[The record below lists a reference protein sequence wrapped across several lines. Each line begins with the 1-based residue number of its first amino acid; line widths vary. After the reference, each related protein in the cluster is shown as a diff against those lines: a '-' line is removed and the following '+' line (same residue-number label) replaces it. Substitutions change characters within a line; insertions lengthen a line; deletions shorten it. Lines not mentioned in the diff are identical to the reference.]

1 MKKIICSLTLLF
13 VLASAL
19 PAAAIGFDWGVTGGW
34 NYSKVKMKNFK
45 TSFDTNN
52 RAGWFIGPKVY
63 LSLPLGLGVDASIQ
77 YSLRRMN
84 MGDWEYD
91 ADGNYVQNSDG
102 TYATVS
108 TTNNYHSFEIPVNL
122 RYSIGL
128 GKVGSVYLATG
139 PQFGFGIGN
148 TKWTNYAGVFKK
160 ENMVTTWNIGAGIK
174 VLGHVEVGVGYNFAF
189 GKTGTTTVP
198 NINDQNGDVIEWQD
212 VDFKTNTFQVQ
223 LTYIF

>member
-19 PAAAIGFDWGVTGGW
+19 PASAIGFDWGVTGGW
-34 NYSKVKMKNFK
+34 NYSKVKIKNFK
-45 TSFDTNN
+45 TSFDTSN

-63 LSLPLGLGVDASIQ
+63 LSLPLGFGVDASVQ
-77 YSLRRMN
+77 YSLKRMN
-84 MGDWEYD
+84 MGDYVYD
-91 ADGNYVQNSDG
+91 ADGFAVENADG
-102 TYATVS
+102 TNPTAS

-128 GKVGSVYLATG
+128 GKLGSVYFATG

-148 TKWTNYAGVFKK
+148 TKWTNYDGVFKK

-189 GKTGTTTVP
+189 GKTGTTTVTKTD
-198 NINDQNGDVIEWQD
+198 NLGNVIGLQD
-212 VDFKTNTFQVQ
+212 MDFKTNTFQVQ
-223 LTYIF
+223 LTYVV

>member
-1 MKKIICSLTLLF
+1 MKKIICSLTLLL

-34 NYSKVKMKNFK
+34 NYSKVKIKNFK
-45 TSFDTNN
+45 TSFDTSN

-63 LSLPLGLGVDASIQ
+63 LSLPLGFGVDASVQ

-84 MGDWEYD
+84 MGDYVYD
-91 ADGNYVQNSDG
+91 ADGFAVENADG
-102 TYATVS
+102 TNPTVS

-160 ENMVTTWNIGAGIK
+160 ENMVTTWNLGAGLK

-189 GKTGTTTVP
+189 GKTGTTTVTKTD
-198 NINDQNGDVIEWQD
+198 NLGNVIGLQD
-212 VDFKTNTFQVQ
+212 MDFKTNTFQVQ
-223 LTYIF
+223 LTYVF

>member
-19 PAAAIGFDWGVTGGW
+19 PASAIGFDWGVTGGW
-34 NYSKVKMKNFK
+34 NYSKVKIKNYK
-45 TSFDTNN
+45 TTFDTEN
-52 RAGWFIGPKVY
+52 RAGWFIGPKAY
-63 LSLPLGLGVDASIQ
+63 LSLPLGLGLDASVQ

-84 MGDWEYD
+84 MGDWECD
-91 ADGNYVQNSDG
+91 ANGDYVINPDG
-102 TYATVS
+102 TFATVS
-108 TTNNYHSFEIPVNL
+108 TTRNYHSFEIPVNL

-128 GKVGSVYLATG
+128 GKLGSVYLATG

-148 TKWTNYAGVFKK
+148 TKWTNYDGVFKK
-160 ENMVTTWNIGAGIK
+160 ENMVTTWNIGAGLK
-174 VLGHVEVGVGYNFAF
+174 VLGHVEVGVGYNFAL
-189 GKTGTTTVP
+189 GKTGRSMIESLTTATG
-198 NINDQNGDVIEWQD
+198 IDTEIKA

>member
-13 VLASAL
+13 VLSSAL
-19 PAAAIGFDWGVTGGW
+19 PASAIGFDWGVTGGW
-34 NYSKVKMKNFK
+34 NYSKVKIKNFK
-45 TSFDTNN
+45 TSFDTSN

-63 LSLPLGLGVDASIQ
+63 LSLPLGFGVDASVQ

-84 MGDWEYD
+84 MGDYVYD
-91 ADGNYVQNSDG
+91 ADGFAVENADG
-102 TYATVS
+102 TNPTVS
-108 TTNNYHSFEIPVNL
+108 TTNNYHSFEITVNL

-128 GKVGSVYLATG
+128 GKLGSVYFATG

-160 ENMVTTWNIGAGIK
+160 ENMVTTWNLGAGLK

-189 GKTGTTTVP
+189 GKTGTTTVTKTD
-198 NINDQNGDVIEWQD
+198 NLGNVIGLQD
-212 VDFKTNTFQVQ
+212 MDFKTNTFQVQ
-223 LTYIF
+223 LTYVF

>member
-34 NYSKVKMKNFK
+34 NYSKVKIKNFK
-45 TSFDTNN
+45 TSFDTSN

-63 LSLPLGLGVDASIQ
+63 LSLPLGFGVDASVQ
-77 YSLRRMN
+77 YSLKRMN
-84 MGDWEYD
+84 MGDYVYD
-91 ADGNYVQNSDG
+91 ADGFAVENADG
-102 TYATVS
+102 TNPTVS

-160 ENMVTTWNIGAGIK
+160 ENMVTTWNLGAGLK

-189 GKTGTTTVP
+189 GKTGTTTVTKTD
-198 NINDQNGDVIEWQD
+198 NLGNVIGLQD
-212 VDFKTNTFQVQ
+212 MDFKTNTFQVQ
-223 LTYIF
+223 LTYVF

>member
-13 VLASAL
+13 VLSSAL
-19 PAAAIGFDWGVTGGW
+19 PASAIGFDWGVTGGW
-34 NYSKVKMKNFK
+34 NYSKVKIKNFK
-45 TSFDTNN
+45 TSFDTSN

-63 LSLPLGLGVDASIQ
+63 LSLPLGFGVDASVQ

-84 MGDWEYD
+84 MGDYVYD
-91 ADGNYVQNSDG
+91 ADGFAVENADG
-102 TYATVS
+102 TNPTVS

-160 ENMVTTWNIGAGIK
+160 ENMVTTWNLGAGIK

-189 GKTGTTTVP
+189 GKTGTTTVTKTD
-198 NINDQNGDVIEWQD
+198 NLGNVIGLQD
-212 VDFKTNTFQVQ
+212 MDFKTNTFQVQ
-223 LTYIF
+223 LTYVF

>member
-84 MGDWEYD
+84 MGDCEYD
-91 ADGNYVQNSDG
+91 ANGNYV
-102 TYATVS
+102 
-108 TTNNYHSFEIPVNL
+108 
-122 RYSIGL
+122 
-128 GKVGSVYLATG
+128 
-139 PQFGFGIGN
+139 
-148 TKWTNYAGVFKK
+148 
-160 ENMVTTWNIGAGIK
+160 
-174 VLGHVEVGVGYNFAF
+174 
-189 GKTGTTTVP
+189 
-198 NINDQNGDVIEWQD
+198 
-212 VDFKTNTFQVQ
+212 
-223 LTYIF
+223 

>member
-13 VLASAL
+13 VLSSAL
-19 PAAAIGFDWGVTGGW
+19 PASAIGFDWGVTGGW
-34 NYSKVKMKNFK
+34 NYSKVKIKNFK
-45 TSFDTNN
+45 TSFDTSN

-63 LSLPLGLGVDASIQ
+63 LSLPLGFGVDASVQ

-84 MGDWEYD
+84 MGDYVYD
-91 ADGNYVQNSDG
+91 ADGFAVENADG
-102 TYATVS
+102 TNPTVS

-128 GKVGSVYLATG
+128 GKLGSVYFATG

-160 ENMVTTWNIGAGIK
+160 ENMVTTWNLGAGLK

-189 GKTGTTTVP
+189 GKTGTTTVTKTD
-198 NINDQNGDVIEWQD
+198 NLGNVIGLQD
-212 VDFKTNTFQVQ
+212 MDFKTNTFQVQ
-223 LTYIF
+223 LTYVF

>member
-34 NYSKVKMKNFK
+34 NYSKVKIKNFK
-45 TSFDTNN
+45 TSFDTSN

-63 LSLPLGLGVDASIQ
+63 LSLPLGFGVDASVQ
-77 YSLRRMN
+77 YSLKRMN
-84 MGDWEYD
+84 MGDYVYD
-91 ADGNYVQNSDG
+91 ADGFAVKNADG
-102 TYATVS
+102 TYPTVS

-128 GKVGSVYLATG
+128 GKLGSVYFATG

-160 ENMVTTWNIGAGIK
+160 ENMVTTWNVGAGLK

-189 GKTGTTTVP
+189 GKTGTTTVTKTD
-198 NINDQNGDVIEWQD
+198 NLGNVIGLQD
-212 VDFKTNTFQVQ
+212 MDFKTNTFQVQ
-223 LTYIF
+223 LTYVF

>member
-13 VLASAL
+13 VLSSAL
-19 PAAAIGFDWGVTGGW
+19 PASAIGFDWGVTGGW
-34 NYSKVKMKNFK
+34 NYSKVKIKNFK
-45 TSFDTNN
+45 TSFDTSN

-63 LSLPLGLGVDASIQ
+63 LSLPLGFGVDASVQ

-84 MGDWEYD
+84 MGDYVYD
-91 ADGNYVQNSDG
+91 ADGFAVENADG
-102 TYATVS
+102 TNPTVS

-160 ENMVTTWNIGAGIK
+160 ENMVTTWNLGAGLK

-189 GKTGTTTVP
+189 GKTGTTTVTKTD
-198 NINDQNGDVIEWQD
+198 NLGNVIGLQNM
-212 VDFKTNTFQVQ
+212 DFKTNTFQVQ
-223 LTYIF
+223 LTYVF

>member
-34 NYSKVKMKNFK
+34 NYSKVKIKNFK
-45 TSFDTNN
+45 TSFDTSN

-63 LSLPLGLGVDASIQ
+63 LSLPLGFGVDASVQ

-84 MGDWEYD
+84 MGDYVYD
-91 ADGNYVQNSDG
+91 ADGFAVENADG
-102 TYATVS
+102 TNPTVS

-160 ENMVTTWNIGAGIK
+160 ENMVTTWNLGAGLK

-189 GKTGTTTVP
+189 GKTGTTTVTKTD
-198 NINDQNGDVIEWQD
+198 NLGNVIGLQD
-212 VDFKTNTFQVQ
+212 MDFKTNTFQVQ

>member
-13 VLASAL
+13 VLSSAL
-19 PAAAIGFDWGVTGGW
+19 PASAIGFDWGVTGGW
-34 NYSKVKMKNFK
+34 NYSKVKIKNFK
-45 TSFDTNN
+45 TSFDTSN

-63 LSLPLGLGVDASIQ
+63 LSLPLGFGVDASVQ
-77 YSLRRMN
+77 YSLKRMN
-84 MGDWEYD
+84 MGDYVYD
-91 ADGNYVQNSDG
+91 ADGFAVKNADG
-102 TYATVS
+102 TYPTVS

-128 GKVGSVYLATG
+128 GKLGSVYFATG

-160 ENMVTTWNIGAGIK
+160 ENMVTTWNVGAGLK

-189 GKTGTTTVP
+189 GKTGTTTVTKTD
-198 NINDQNGDVIEWQD
+198 NLGNVIGLQD
-212 VDFKTNTFQVQ
+212 MDFKTNTFQVQ
-223 LTYIF
+223 LTYVF

>member
-63 LSLPLGLGVDASIQ
+63 LSLPLGLGVDASVQ

-84 MGDWEYD
+84 MGDYVYD
-91 ADGNYVQNSDG
+91 ADGFAVENADG
-102 TYATVS
+102 TNPTVS

-128 GKVGSVYLATG
+128 GKLGSVYFATG

-160 ENMVTTWNIGAGIK
+160 ENMVTTWNLGAGLK

-189 GKTGTTTVP
+189 GKTGTTTVTKTD
-198 NINDQNGDVIEWQD
+198 NLGNVIGLQD
-212 VDFKTNTFQVQ
+212 MDFKTNTFQVQ
-223 LTYIF
+223 LTYVF

>member
-13 VLASAL
+13 VLSSAL
-19 PAAAIGFDWGVTGGW
+19 PASAIGFDWGVTGGW
-34 NYSKVKMKNFK
+34 NYSKVKIKNFK
-45 TSFDTNN
+45 TSFDTSN

-63 LSLPLGLGVDASIQ
+63 LSLPLGFGVDASVQ
-77 YSLRRMN
+77 YSLKRMN
-84 MGDWEYD
+84 MGDYVYD
-91 ADGNYVQNSDG
+91 ADGFAVENADG
-102 TYATVS
+102 TNPTVS

-148 TKWTNYAGVFKK
+148 TKWTNYDGVFKK

-189 GKTGTTTVP
+189 GKTGTTTVTKTD
-198 NINDQNGDVIEWQD
+198 NLGNVIGLQD
-212 VDFKTNTFQVQ
+212 MDFKTNTFQVQ
-223 LTYIF
+223 LTYVF